1 MNLLKALFISL
12 LILPGCMPVST
23 HAQIKPEPEKIVTPG
38 PFKPDREQESE
49 VKGISIEAMAKDS
62 LVETLRYVL
71 DNGSGGR
78 LIWESNDGKPHVIKS
93 NGTEI
98 TLYSGTRIPFSF
110 KVSGDEVK
118 SGLFGFDKPQPN
130 VSVDTGLLKLKAPA
144 VSVLFKPDNSADA
157 TVDIG
162 FGIHKTKSL
171 KIAWDTETQGSA
183 QPDVAEVKRPLVWC
197 YTTPGCGP
205 CEQAK
210 RALSGAKLPYDV
222 RFTENAPQ
230 WVTSFPTMHWN
241 DSKGVGRKAVGWV
254 GVQELTRLVMES
266 QQAAVSSGPRWTY
279 AGGDTK
285 PALIEHL
292 LRDGIHK
299 GKFSKDYLERLSRDA
314 LVQLHSDDHNG
325 IYRN

>member
-23 HAQIKPEPEKIVTPG
+23 HAQIKPESEKIVTPG
-38 PFKPDREQESE
+38 PFKPDREQEPE
-49 VKGISIEAMAKDS
+49 VKGISVEAVAKSS
-62 LVETLRYVL
+62 LVETLRSVIG
-71 DNGSGGR
+71 DNGVLTWTSK
-78 LIWESNDGKPHVIKS
+78 DGKSHVIDA
-93 NGTEI
+93 NGTQI
-98 TLYSGTRIPFSF
+98 TLTSGTKIDFEF
-110 KVSGDEVK
+110 GEKN
-118 SGLFGFDKPQPN
+118 GLFTFQEPRPN
-130 VSVDTGLLKLKAPA
+130 VSVKTGPFRLNAPA

-157 TVDIG
+157 TVDAG
-162 FGIHKTKSL
+162 FGIKKTKSF

-183 QPDVAEVKRPLVWC
+183 QQEVAKRPLVWC

-210 RALSGAKLPYDV
+210 RELSGLKLPYDV
-222 RFTENAPQ
+222 RFTENAPAWARQ
-230 WVTSFPTMHWN
+230 FPTFHFN
-241 DSKGVGRKAVGWV
+241 DSKGVGHKVVGWV
-254 GVQELTRLVMES
+254 GVQELTRLVMER

-285 PALIEHL
+285 PSLIEHL

-299 GKFSKDYLERLSRDA
+299 GKFSKSYLENLSRDA

-325 IYRN
+325 VFRN